1 MDYFSAARRR
11 GQVGLPEGST
21 GELEA
26 GGRTRLNAIAG
37 DVILELLHTNIATIR
52 EEATMV
58 VAVDKQKGRSGLSVM
73 DTGELG
79 VCSTRDVDGEI
90 LVQEL
95 HGEEGPRAGTVP
107 CARAGIEEDERS
119 MTTHVSEAP
128 CIAGW
133 DTNFA

>member
-58 VAVDKQKGRSGLSVM
+58 VGQAEGALGLVH
-73 DTGELG
+73 
-79 VCSTRDVDGEI
+79 
-90 LVQEL
+90 
-95 HGEEGPRAGTVP
+95 HGHR
-107 CARAGIEEDERS
+107 
-119 MTTHVSEAP
+119 
-128 CIAGW
+128 
-133 DTNFA
+133 